1 MPNHEAWR
9 FTWPPCF
16 LTRRHVQKCGGDA
29 TPEGDADHATTG
41 KQGRQECRDRARS
54 FANLPLL
61 PYLDRCPYSRCP
73 FNLWGRSPILGSP

>member
-41 KQGRQECRDRARS
+41 KQGRQERLILEPVPYSSARS
-54 FANLPLL
+54 SNPKICAC
-61 PYLDRCPYSRCP
+61 R
-73 FNLWGRSPILGSP
+73 GG

>member
-1 MPNHEAWR
+1 MPNHEVWR

-41 KQGRQECRDRARS
+41 KQGRQERRDRAH
-54 FANLPLL
+54 A
-61 PYLDRCPYSRCP
+61 
-73 FNLWGRSPILGSP
+73 SPILRLHLGCFDQLQQLQFLLYARR